1 MPVEIRTHLERF
13 KTLRKK
19 IKALKSEVKYSK
31 ARNAFV
37 ARIGDARIWRN
48 VTIRA
53 EQYLAEL
60 DELRDSVHPI
70 HYNHYKLVRRYR
82 KCRRSILKHF
92 NLRTPGVVIAREYV
106 ETPDWLEP
114 PIDVDA
120 SSSNDSECSP
130 DRSESDDEFRL

>member
-1 MPVEIRTHLERF
+1 MPADIRTHLQRF
-13 KTLRKK
+13 KNLRKK

-37 ARIGDARIWRN
+37 AHYGDGRIWRS
-48 VTIRA
+48 VALRA
-53 EQYLAEL
+53 EQYLEEL
-60 DELRDSVHPI
+60 DVLRDNVNI
-70 HYNHYKLVRRYR
+70 VHYNHYDLVRCYK

-92 NLRTPGVVIAREYV
+92 AVRKPSVVVAREV
-106 ETPDWLEP
+106 GDIPDWLQL

-120 SSSNDSECSP
+120 SSSNDSEFST